1 MRQTLL
7 GPGGEVAVYTSGRW
21 QVAYRKFFFFFFL
34 LFHNFQVIIVL
45 NLLGYMN

>member
-21 QVAYRKFFFFFFL
+21 QVAERKFFFFFL